1 MANYQNETN
10 WQKRNENINEGLKL
24 STVDKSDDLKV
35 GDNHFTVKG
44 TIEFE
49 IQVYDVEDKDDA
61 KLVAN
66 SLEAKLS
73 PWALETSDLIEQE
86 IEIGEVEVYE
96 DE

>member
-1 MANYQNETN
+1 M
-10 WQKRNENINEGLKL
+10 
-24 STVDKSDDLKV
+24 STEDKSSDLKT

-49 IQVYDVEDKDDA
+49 IQVYDVEDEDDA

-73 PWALETSDLIEQE
+73 PWAIETADLIDQE
-86 IEIGEVEVYE
+86 IGIEEVEVYE